1 MKPGERKIW
10 GTIRPFV
17 PIAVELTLYIGFAVT
32 GWLLFFDYAFLFGG
46 PTSKDAI
53 SIYQSWARTPIFTSF
68 FTMGSFLIALQTNIL
83 ARIQTTYDTQAH
95 RDAYRAERVNHP
107 KTRFYAGLEDLGRAL
122 SANVVL
128 CLFVSL
134 FQLTLG
140 FWANT
145 TAIAICCGA
154 ATACLLFLIRL
165 TFAMMKAHHDWFEK
179 IESEAQ
185 QLLVTLDKENSSQ
198 FTEGKKKGSNGPD

>member
-1 MKPGERKIW
+1 MKSGERKIW
-10 GTIRPFV
+10 ETIRPFA
-17 PIAVELTLYIGFAVT
+17 PIAVALTLYIGLAVI
-32 GWLLFFDYAFLFGG
+32 GWWLFFEYAVVFGG
-46 PTSKDAI
+46 PTSKEAI
-53 SIYQSWARTPIFTSF
+53 STYQLWARTPVFTSF

-83 ARIQTTYDTQAH
+83 ARIQTTYDTQSH
-95 RDAYRAERVNHP
+95 RDAYRSARTSHP
-107 KTRFYAGLEDLGRAL
+107 RARFYAGLEELGRAL

-140 FWANT
+140 FWANP
-145 TAIAICCGA
+145 TAIAICCGS

-185 QLLVTLDKENSSQ
+185 QLLATLDKENSSQ
-198 FTEGKKKGSNGPD
+198 FTVGEQKGSDVP